1 MTPTTNEL
9 LVGNF
14 MALAVP
20 PPPESMGEFLSG
32 RVSVVGLISLLA
44 AQEAEN
50 GVAVR
55 VWENG
60 AIADLLAKAGSSV
73 PSAADPSDLS
83 IAALDIH
90 NADLRRSLI
99 AAHEAAELEG
109 NLALDREILSLY
121 QAMADRRM
129 LVLPALPGA

>member
-9 LVGNF
+9 LLGNF

-32 RVSVVGLISLLA
+32 RVAVVGMISMLA
-44 AQEAEN
+44 AQEAET

-60 AIADLLAKAGSSV
+60 AIAALLAKAGAAV
-73 PSAADPSDLS
+73 PKAADPSDLT
-83 IAALDIH
+83 IAALDAH
-90 NADLRRSLI
+90 NADLRLALI
-99 AAHEAAELEG
+99 AAHTHAESSG
-109 NLALDREILSLY
+109 NSALDREILTLY
-121 QAMADRRM
+121 QDMADRRM
-129 LVLPALPGA
+129 LVLPPLPGG

>member
-1 MTPTTNEL
+1 MTPTTSEL

-14 MALAVP
+14 MAFAVP

-60 AIADLLAKAGSSV
+60 AIADLLAKAGASV

-83 IAALDIH
+83 IAGLDAH

>member
-1 MTPTTNEL
+1 
-9 LVGNF
+9 
-14 MALAVP
+14 MAFAVP

-44 AQEAEN
+44 AQEAET

-60 AIADLLAKAGSSV
+60 AIAELLAKAGATLQSV
-73 PSAADPSDLS
+73 ADASDLS
-83 IAALDIH
+83 IAALDAH
-90 NADLRRSLI
+90 NAQLRLLLI
-99 AAHEAAELEG
+99 SAHTAAELEG

-129 LVLPALPGA
+129 LVLPPLPGA

>member
-1 MTPTTNEL
+1 
-9 LVGNF
+9 
-14 MALAVP
+14 
-20 PPPESMGEFLSG
+20 MGEFLSG

-44 AQEAEN
+44 AQEAET

-60 AIADLLAKAGSSV
+60 AIADLLAKAGASV

-83 IAALDIH
+83 ISALDAH

>member
-1 MTPTTNEL
+1 MTPTTSEL

-60 AIADLLAKAGSSV
+60 AIADLLAKAGASV
-73 PSAADPSDLS
+73 PRAADPSDLS
-83 IAALDIH
+83 VTALDAH
-90 NADLRRSLI
+90 NAELRRLLI
-99 AAHEAAELEG
+99 AVHEAAELEG

-129 LVLPALPGA
+129 LVLPPLPGA

>member
-9 LVGNF
+9 LIGNF
-14 MALAVP
+14 MAFAVP

-44 AQEAEN
+44 AQEAET

-60 AIADLLAKAGSSV
+60 AIAELLAKAGGAV
-73 PSAADPSDLS
+73 PQAADPSDLS
-83 IAALDIH
+83 ITALDAH
-90 NADLRRSLI
+90 NTDLRLALI
-99 AAHEAAELEG
+99 AAHTEAELAG
-109 NLALDREILSLY
+109 NTALDGEILALY

-129 LVLPALPGA
+129 LVLPPLPGG

>member
-14 MALAVP
+14 MAFAVP

-44 AQEAEN
+44 AQEAET

-60 AIADLLAKAGSSV
+60 AITELLARAGATV

-83 IAALDIH
+83 IAALDTH
-90 NADLRRSLI
+90 NAQLRLLLI
-99 AAHEAAELEG
+99 SAHTAAEIEG
-109 NLALDREILSLY
+109 NLALDREILALY
-121 QAMADRRM
+121 QTMADRRM

>member
-50 GVAVR
+50 GVATR

-60 AIADLLAKAGSSV
+60 AISAILAKVGMVV
-73 PSAADPSDLS
+73 PKAADPADLS
-83 IAALDIH
+83 IAALDAH
-90 NADLRRSLI
+90 NAALRLLLI
-99 AAHEAAELEG
+99 EAHIVAEVAG
-109 NLALDREILSLY
+109 NSALDRDILTLY

-129 LVLPALPGA
+129 LVLPPLPGS

>member
-1 MTPTTNEL
+1 
-9 LVGNF
+9 
-14 MALAVP
+14 
-20 PPPESMGEFLSG
+20 MGEFLSG

-60 AIADLLAKAGSSV
+60 AIADLLAKAGASV

-90 NADLRRSLI
+90 NADLRRLLI

>member
-60 AIADLLAKAGSSV
+60 TIADLLAKAGAAV
-73 PSAADPSDLS
+73 PRAADPSDLS
-83 IAALDIH
+83 IAALDAH
-90 NADLRRSLI
+90 NAALRRLLI
-99 AAHEAAELEG
+99 GVHEVAELEG
-109 NLALDREILSLY
+109 KVALDREILSLY

-129 LVLPALPGA
+129 LVLPPLPGA

>member
-60 AIADLLAKAGSSV
+60 AIADLLAKAGASV
-73 PSAADPSDLS
+73 PRAADPSDLS
-83 IAALDIH
+83 VTALDAH
-90 NADLRRSLI
+90 NAELRRLLI
-99 AAHEAAELEG
+99 AAHEAAELQG

-121 QAMADRRM
+121 QAMADRRI
-129 LVLPALPGA
+129 LVLPPLPGA

>member
-1 MTPTTNEL
+1 MTPTTSEL

-55 VWENG
+55 FWENG
-60 AIADLLAKAGSSV
+60 AIADLLAKAGASV

-83 IAALDIH
+83 IAALDVQ
-90 NADLRRSLI
+90 NADLRRLLI
-99 AAHEAAELEG
+99 AVHEAAELEG

-129 LVLPALPGA
+129 LVLPPLPGA

>member
-14 MALAVP
+14 VALAVP

-60 AIADLLAKAGSSV
+60 AIADLLAKTGETV
-73 PSAADPSDLS
+73 PRAADPSDLS
-83 IAALDIH
+83 IAALDAH
-90 NADLRRSLI
+90 NAALRRLLI
-99 AAHEAAELEG
+99 GVHEVAELEG
-109 NLALDREILSLY
+109 KVALDREILSLY

-129 LVLPALPGA
+129 LVLPPLPGG

>member
-14 MALAVP
+14 MALASP

-60 AIADLLAKAGSSV
+60 AIADLLAKAGAGV
-73 PSAADPSDLS
+73 PRAADPSDLS
-83 IAALDIH
+83 IAALDAH
-90 NADLRRSLI
+90 NAALRRLLI
-99 AAHEAAELEG
+99 TVHEVAELEG
-109 NLALDREILSLY
+109 KVALDREILSLY

-129 LVLPALPGA
+129 LVLPPLPGA

>member
-14 MALAVP
+14 VALAVP

-60 AIADLLAKAGSSV
+60 AIADLLAKTGETV
-73 PSAADPSDLS
+73 PRAADPSDLS
-83 IAALDIH
+83 IAALDAH
-90 NADLRRSLI
+90 NADLRRLLI
-99 AAHEAAELEG
+99 AAHEAAERQG

-129 LVLPALPGA
+129 LVLPPLPGG